1 MSHHSDFEAWQGPS
15 TDTRIKNLEAS
26 NRIMRKAAFEA
37 DQRARREWKRGF
49 TVGAIIVIIGVAAD
63 RALEASGIISALGV
77 M

>member
-1 MSHHSDFEAWQGPS
+1 MTHHSDFEAWQGPS

-26 NRIMRKAAFEA
+26 NAILRKAAFEA

-63 RALEASGIISALGV
+63 RALEASGILSALGV
-77 M
+77 L